1 MAIRKG
7 IHISGHYV
15 VLINAIW
22 LFILVFCILKIE
34 RSDRIVFYIV
44 FKTQRPSDTVF

>member
-15 VLINAIW
+15 VSINAIC
-22 LFILVFCILKIE
+22 LFIYVLCVLKN
-34 RSDRIVFYIV
+34 
-44 FKTQRPSDTVF
+44 